1 MQTSV
6 ILVAVLATVGEAQY
20 LPWPNSFYSRPG
32 LQYQYPTY
40 PQYRPYL
47 PLPSPDPVL
56 PDPVLE
62 LEADPSRPVP
72 QAQPVFSLT
81 DLVLPVQD
89 PQERQL
95 SLSAFSRVTQ
105 Y

>member
-1 MQTSV
+1 MDPLYALYSP
-6 ILVAVLATVGEAQY
+6 LEGDGEG
-20 LPWPNSFYSRPG
+20 PDPRP
-32 LQYQYPTY
+32 QYPTY

-62 LEADPSRPVP
+62 LEADPSRSVP

-95 SLSAFSRVTQ
+95 SLSALCRVGNVLRNICSVN
-105 Y
+105 